1 MLAKTSERQMHL
13 LRWFLT
19 LSWLLLI
26 ISLFYD
32 PFTPWL
38 TQPENAWSPF
48 QSGLACITVQDKC
61 LKTDPYPLGSTIFWQ
76 LVIPTAILIIFI
88 GGHVFWRRI
97 CPLSFLSQIPRALGW
112 QRHSKKVDKKTG
124 KTRYELV
131 KVDKNSWLY
140 RHHLYLQMGFFYLG
154 ITSRI
159 LFLNSERLLLGIV
172 LFAIIVAAILVGYLY
187 AGKSWRQYFCPMAP
201 VQKIYGEPRGLLNSI
216 AHEGDRQLIT
226 QSMCRATTA
235 AGKEQS
241 ACVACITPCIDID
254 AERTYW
260 ESLQQPAQQWLYYGY
275 FGLAIGYFLSY
286 YLYAGNWEY
295 YRSGIWS
302 HEENV
307 LGSLLNP
314 GWYIFGKF
322 IGIPKLI
329 TVPLTI
335 GLSGLVAYYLGRKAE
350 HIYKTFLLRQHKL
363 VSEELIRHRL
373 FKLTTFLI
381 LNIFFILTR
390 ENFVRFLPTP
400 IGYLFPA
407 FVAACSGIWLQRTW
421 PRNSH
426 IYERE
431 GLASR
436 LRKQLQKLNLNVAEF
451 LENRSLEDL
460 NADEVYVLA
469 KVLPGFDQ
477 EKRLQAYKG
486 IVKES
491 MGDDYVNVTNAQ
503 QMFQDIR
510 RELNISEEEHEL
522 ILTEIE
528 VENPK
533 LFKVHQQKNREDWI
547 RQESYHQALTD
558 TLIKSSENHPHQG
571 IILDLFDVMVGKK
584 PFEYLNEIL
593 GKLSPEELKEVQ
605 KIRDKYAVT
614 AEEEEEI
621 LTQETPRK
629 LWQTMA
635 YTLGIVERLEAITEG
650 NFETSSSSGLS
661 TLSSEEQAFY
671 EQTFQKFDKDR
682 DQSLSVVE
690 LRALLRSV
698 GRTYSQE
705 KVQEVM
711 DKITGIS
718 ASSSLNFSQF
728 TQLIQEN
735 LSNSSEETWRRRF
748 SFLDSQ
754 EVGEL
759 SYEDLRVCLRDLNN
773 GLTDSE
779 IEQMLQLADTDRDG
793 KISAEEFAQVFT
805 QVRV

>member
-1 MLAKTSERQMHL
+1 
-13 LRWFLT
+13 
-19 LSWLLLI
+19 
-26 ISLFYD
+26 
-32 PFTPWL
+32 
-38 TQPENAWSPF
+38 
-48 QSGLACITVQDKC
+48 
-61 LKTDPYPLGSTIFWQ
+61 
-76 LVIPTAILIIFI
+76 
-88 GGHVFWRRI
+88 
-97 CPLSFLSQIPRALGW
+97 
-112 QRHSKKVDKKTG
+112 
-124 KTRYELV
+124 
-131 KVDKNSWLY
+131 
-140 RHHLYLQMGFFYLG
+140 
-154 ITSRI
+154 
-159 LFLNSERLLLGIV
+159 
-172 LFAIIVAAILVGYLY
+172 
-187 AGKSWRQYFCPMAP
+187 MAP

-226 QSMCRATTA
+226 QSMCRTTTA
-235 AGKEQS
+235 DGKEQG

-260 ESLQQPAQQWLYYGY
+260 ESLQQPEQQWLYYGY

-307 LGSLLNP
+307 LGKLFNP
-314 GWYIFGKF
+314 GWYIFGEF
-322 IGIPKLI
+322 IAIPKLI

-335 GLSGLVAYYLGRKAE
+335 GLSGLLAYYLGRKAE
-350 HIYKTFLLRQHKL
+350 RIYKAFLLRQHKL
-363 VSEELIRHRL
+363 VNEELIRHRL

-381 LNIFFILTR
+381 FNIFFILTR
-390 ENFVRFLPTP
+390 ENFTRFLPTP
-400 IGYLFPA
+400 LGYLFPA

-431 GLASR
+431 GLATR

-491 MGDDYVNVTNAQ
+491 MGEDYVNVTNAQ

-528 VENPK
+528 IENPK
-533 LFKVHQQKNREDWI
+533 LFQAHQQKNREDWI
-547 RQESYHQALTD
+547 RQESYHQALLD

-571 IILDLFDVMVGKK
+571 IVLDLFDVMVGKK
-584 PFEYLNEIL
+584 PFEYLNAIL

-621 LTQETPRK
+621 LTQETPRQ

-635 YTLGIVERLEAITEG
+635 YTLSIVERLEAIAQG
-650 NFETSSSSGLS
+650 NFEASSSSVLS
-661 TLSSEEQAFY
+661 TLSPEDQAFY

-682 DQSLSVVE
+682 DRNLSLVE

-759 SYEDLRVCLRDLNN
+759 SYEDLRVCLRDLDD

-793 KISAEEFAQVFT
+793 KISATEFAQVFV
-805 QVRV
+805 QLRV

>member
-1 MLAKTSERQMHL
+1 
-13 LRWFLT
+13 
-19 LSWLLLI
+19 
-26 ISLFYD
+26 
-32 PFTPWL
+32 
-38 TQPENAWSPF
+38 
-48 QSGLACITVQDKC
+48 
-61 LKTDPYPLGSTIFWQ
+61 
-76 LVIPTAILIIFI
+76 
-88 GGHVFWRRI
+88 
-97 CPLSFLSQIPRALGW
+97 
-112 QRHSKKVDKKTG
+112 
-124 KTRYELV
+124 
-131 KVDKNSWLY
+131 
-140 RHHLYLQMGFFYLG
+140 
-154 ITSRI
+154 
-159 LFLNSERLLLGIV
+159 
-172 LFAIIVAAILVGYLY
+172 
-187 AGKSWRQYFCPMAP
+187 
-201 VQKIYGEPRGLLNSI
+201 
-216 AHEGDRQLIT
+216 
-226 QSMCRATTA
+226 
-235 AGKEQS
+235 
-241 ACVACITPCIDID
+241 VACITPCIDID

-307 LGSLLNP
+307 LGSLLNL

-350 HIYKTFLLRQHKL
+350 HIYKTFLLRRHKL